1 MNKAEL
7 IAAIAAKTGDT
18 KKAAEASV
26 NAFVE
31 VVTDALKEGDTGTN
45 NPPSSASPFK
55 TACEAVTFSFAF
67 LVLVYINS
75 IFTILLSFF
84 SLSLIID
91 KTFSHV
97 NALKH

>member
-1 MNKAEL
+1 MFDKLEDLLIRYEEL
-7 IAAIAAKTGDT
+7 MSELSEPDVA
-18 KKAAEASV
+18 
-26 NAFVE
+26 
-31 VVTDALKEGDTGTN
+31 N

-55 TACEAVTFSFAF
+55 IACEAVTFSFAF